1 MQNTKENGMC
11 KLTLCLVMQII
22 IKAERLLLLLLFCNK
37 DFNITNMGISALN
50 SHAAGKKDINIV
62 KGASIFFIPENQ
74 NESNIANPCTK
85 ENPGSTMKAI
95 VIAEFYGD

>member
-22 IKAERLLLLLLFCNK
+22 IKAERLLLLLLLLFCNK

-62 KGASIFFIPENQ
+62 KGASIFFIPEN
-74 NESNIANPCTK
+74 
-85 ENPGSTMKAI
+85 
-95 VIAEFYGD
+95 